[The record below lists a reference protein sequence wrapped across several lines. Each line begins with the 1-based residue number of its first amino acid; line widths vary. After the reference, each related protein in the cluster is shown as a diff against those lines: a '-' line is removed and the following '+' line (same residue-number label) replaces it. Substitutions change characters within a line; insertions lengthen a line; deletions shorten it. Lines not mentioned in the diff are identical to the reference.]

1 MLLELEYSSVLLCQ
15 LRDQEIELEVRI
27 GPVYFHQAAN
37 RLLFC
42 CFIKCCQAWASQEM
56 VMDGILHGLGLKLYH
71 IVYSFSDHDV

>member
-37 RLLFC
+37 RLLFLLLYQMLSSVGVTRNGNGWH
-42 CFIKCCQAWASQEM
+42 FAWIGIK
-56 VMDGILHGLGLKLYH
+56 IIPYR
-71 IVYSFSDHDV
+71 I